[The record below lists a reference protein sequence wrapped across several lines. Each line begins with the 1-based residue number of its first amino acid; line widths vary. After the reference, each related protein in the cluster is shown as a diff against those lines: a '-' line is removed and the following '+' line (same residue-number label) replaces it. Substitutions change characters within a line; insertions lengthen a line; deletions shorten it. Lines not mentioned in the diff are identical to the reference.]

1 MSLARKFSETLRSC
15 FSTFQLFNFSTR
27 VSVAMIATAAALS
40 ASAKTIEF
48 LTNGELDSPEW
59 GVIKE
64 WSTDSGSWNSCQT
77 GGKGYIKAHSPNDLC
92 TLSQT
97 VTLADFGI
105 SVNNVPPANLIVTAS
120 VTARCSGK
128 GGEVSNAKVYQ
139 LDATGAVLST
149 HEVMNRPDEAFDETD
164 DSLSITLNADASKLK
179 YELNAKYYEDD
190 EEFLAGPLFR
200 LCSLKISWSSI
211 TFVSEGATIGTAIAQ
226 QGNAFPAAP
235 EVTREDYG
243 FIGYFT
249 EATGGTEVYNADRTP
264 VQSSWDSTEDATYYA
279 HWEPVYAVTFVS
291 EGVTVGVGDYS
302 ESGTAKAPVAQR
314 AGDYTFLGYFTE
326 NGTQVF
332 DASGTLV
339 PGALSGLT
347 PKATLRA
354 QWQRPAGS
362 VARLVYR
369 GQLTKLGKD
378 EPAVSEDKYE
388 KKMHFRVYDG
398 ESAETPLWEAKD
410 QPVTV
415 NKDGSFVAAFG
426 DDTLAELIA
435 TGSVTHV
442 GVAIGDSKIELTP
455 RRALRPVAAVN
466 RALVAEAASK
476 DIRIGNLLTENALA
490 ANNVSV
496 SQLEVYGA
504 VTAPGAG
511 PVEVSPV
518 VVGDKET
525 LTLLRGDGVKVFSN
539 GRTDLGEVAN
549 VLRGQKLKEAPAD
562 GIALVSSSKLG
573 SRGLRIPGVI
583 QYCRKGDWVRAP
595 ASEPDGVKVTFFPF
609 IGKEGK

>member
-15 FSTFQLFNFSTR
+15 VSTFQLFNFSTR

-48 LTNGELDSPEW
+48 LTNGELDFAEW

-64 WSTDSGSWNSCQT
+64 WSTDSGFWNSCQKD
-77 GGKGYIKAHSPNDLC
+77 GKQYIKAHSPEYLC

-149 HEVMNRPDEAFDETD
+149 HEVMNRPDVAFDETD

-235 EVTREDYG
+235 EATREGYG

-249 EATGGTEVYNADRTP
+249 EATGGTKVYNADRTP

-291 EGVTVGVGDYS
+291 EGVTVGAGDYT
-302 ESGTAKAPVAQR
+302 ESGTVKAPVAQR

-347 PKATLRA
+347 SKATLRA

-595 ASEPDGVKVTFFPF
+595 ASEPDGVKVMFFPF
-609 IGKEGK
+609 VGNDR